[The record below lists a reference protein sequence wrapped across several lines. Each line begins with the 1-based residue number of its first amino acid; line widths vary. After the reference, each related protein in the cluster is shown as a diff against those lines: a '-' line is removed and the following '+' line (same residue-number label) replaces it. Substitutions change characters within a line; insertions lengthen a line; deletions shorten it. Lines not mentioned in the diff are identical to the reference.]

1 LGATV
6 VVISGI
12 AGEAYRRRAAGPD
25 DRLRRL
31 TMNAKSTLKLLG
43 VLAVLV
49 VGIWWGGH
57 PADLPG
63 FLRSGFVANPHDA
76 VISEALSDIQHD
88 YFHPLSRNGL
98 INGSIAGAVASLH
111 DPYAAYDSP
120 AQFSAFNNPKPDRF
134 SGVGVDVD
142 TTAAGL
148 LVEIVFAQTP
158 AAAAGIRD
166 GDLIT
171 AVNGRTVVGLA
182 TAASTDLIQGRAGTR
197 VTLTVKRGGHRL
209 TFTLKRAVISTPAPI
224 VSDAVT
230 SYHGVAIGVIELPT
244 FDVPGIHVQV
254 AQALQSLLAQ
264 HIRAVVLDLRDNGGG
279 LVTEA
284 QLVAS
289 MFIAH
294 GVIVTTRGRAEPTVT
309 LDATGH
315 PIAPAIPMAVLV
327 NGDTASAAEI
337 VAGALRDHH
346 RAVIVGTH
354 TYGKGVFQE
363 LRQLS
368 NGGAIDITVGQYF
381 LPDGEN
387 LGAGGLRRGGG
398 FKPDVVVAGA
408 PTAKSDPQLRAA
420 LAILAA
426 KAR

>member
-12 AGEAYRRRAAGPD
+12 VGEAYRRRAAGPD

-398 FKPDVVVAGA
+398 IKPDVVVAGA